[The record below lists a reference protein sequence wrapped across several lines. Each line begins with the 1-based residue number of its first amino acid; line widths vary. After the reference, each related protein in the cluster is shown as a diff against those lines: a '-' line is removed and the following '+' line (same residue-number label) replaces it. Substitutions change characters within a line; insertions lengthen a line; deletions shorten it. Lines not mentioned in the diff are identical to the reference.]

1 MTLSQLELASPPGSP
16 AIPDAVLRIFEER
29 YVTWP
34 LFSALLKLQDQLHA
48 TQASLKS
55 EAHTT
60 PSHIGVPDLST
71 LRNMQGQLNDNTGAS
86 SRSEPHNKF
95 EEPRWGRQSPQ
106 LTPTPSLSP
115 SPSDPLPQHEIQAS
129 TLTLN
134 PSAAL
139 SSRHQRSS
147 RGPLQTSHAMFRR
160 SRIRSSRAQDR
171 RFYRLDPSG
180 RQARRV

>member
-60 PSHIGVPDLST
+60 PSHIGVPDFST
-71 LRNMQGQLNDNTGAS
+71 LRNMQGQLNDNTGAFIPI
-86 SRSEPHNKF
+86 RTAQQVRGAKV
-95 EEPRWGRQSPQ
+95 G
-106 LTPTPSLSP
+106 PT
-115 SPSDPLPQHEIQAS
+115 IS
-129 TLTLN
+129 TTYTY
-134 PSAAL
+134 SFAL
-139 SSRHQRSS
+139 AI
-147 RGPLQTSHAMFRR
+147 T
-160 SRIRSSRAQDR
+160 IRSVA
-171 RFYRLDPSG
+171 P
-180 RQARRV
+180 A